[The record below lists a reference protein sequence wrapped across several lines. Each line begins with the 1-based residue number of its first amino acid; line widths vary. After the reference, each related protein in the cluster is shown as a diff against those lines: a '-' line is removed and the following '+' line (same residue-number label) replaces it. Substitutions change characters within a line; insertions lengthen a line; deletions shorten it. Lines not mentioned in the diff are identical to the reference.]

1 MKRWIVDEITKGGPD
16 CIVLTEF
23 VVSPGIDYFIGKLEE
38 LNYHWFISNS
48 TKENG
53 ILIALKKDTFDFKNT
68 FDYKKN
74 TVIKS
79 EALAGTNLPDFYEIQ
94 VKWNK
99 RILSII
105 GARIKVRLETEGKK
119 AFTKDQFDALDEYL
133 NNISHDVIC
142 IGDFN
147 AFWGNRWN
155 TNENTTL
162 PNVSNKY
169 YLFTP
174 KYKKDDWWSYEKAIE
189 LKPDILLLDIIMPH
203 LDGLGVLEKLGETN
217 LEKSPLV
224 IILSA
229 VGQDKITQK
238 AISLGAQYYI
248 VKPFDI
254 NVLIKRMKELKNY
267 QPTQFKGGFITREI
281 KAQYIDIAP
290 DKKKNQENLEAL
302 VTNIIH
308 EVGVPAH
315 IKGYQYLREAIMMV
329 IKDTDV
335 INQITKQLYPEIA
348 DKYHTTPSRVER
360 AIRHAI
366 EVAWGR
372 GEQSAVENIFGYTV
386 SAAKG
391 KPTNSE
397 FIAMISDKLRLELKS
412 A

>member
-1 MKRWIVDEITKGGPD
+1 MNEKIT
-16 CIVLTEF
+16 VLLADDNSEF
-23 VVSPGIDYFIGKLEE
+23 TMTLSSYLERE
-38 LNYHWFISNS
+38 
-48 TKENG
+48 EQ
-53 ILIALKKDTFDFKNT
+53 
-68 FDYKKN
+68 
-74 TVIKS
+74 
-79 EALAGTNLPDFYEIQ
+79 IQ
-94 VKWNK
+94 
-99 RILSII
+99 II
-105 GARIKVRLETEGKK
+105 GIA
-119 AFTKDQFDALDEYL
+119 KD
-133 NNISHDVIC
+133 
-142 IGDFN
+142 
-147 AFWGNRWN
+147 GN
-155 TNENTTL
+155 EAYDMVVKL
-162 PNVSNKY
+162 Q
-169 YLFTP
+169 
-174 KYKKDDWWSYEKAIE
+174 
-189 LKPDILLLDIIMPH
+189 PDILLLDVIMPH
-203 LDGLGVLEKLGETN
+203 LDGLGVLEKLGETD
-217 LEKSPLV
+217 LEKKPLS

-229 VGQDKITQK
+229 VGQDKITQR

-267 QPTQFKGGFITREI
+267 QPTQFKGGLITREI

-290 DKKKNQENLEAL
+290 EKKKNQENLEAL

-329 IKDTDV
+329 IQDTEV
-335 INQITKQLYPEIA
+335 INQITKQLYPDIA

-372 GEQSAVENIFGYTV
+372 GEQSTVENIFGYTV

-397 FIAMISDKLRLELKS
+397 FIAMIADKLRLELKS